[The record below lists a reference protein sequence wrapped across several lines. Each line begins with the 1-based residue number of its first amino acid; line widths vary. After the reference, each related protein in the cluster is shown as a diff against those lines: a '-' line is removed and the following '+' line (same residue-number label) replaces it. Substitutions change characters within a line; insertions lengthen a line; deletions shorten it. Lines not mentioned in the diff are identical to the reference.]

1 MALLDK
7 TNGPKIHKKDNG
19 NTLVVEE
26 GGKLLLQQGALVGRS
41 GSEVALPI
49 ASANQAVATDAASVI
64 VLANALRSA
73 LLAVGVIKGSA

>member
-7 TNGPKIHKKDNG
+7 TNGPKVHKKDDG

-26 GGKLLLQQGALVGRS
+26 GGQILLMPGAKLGPS
-41 GSEVALPI
+41 GVAALPI

-73 LLAVGVIKGSA
+73 LLAAGIIKGSA